1 MSSFG
6 GLVLAGGK
14 GQRMG
19 GCQKALLQF
28 QGYTF
33 LKYFER
39 AFSGFD
45 ELLLSSQDPSLAAGT
60 RFQTV
65 MDEKPGHGPLE
76 GLRSALSVCK
86 SEGLVVTACD
96 TPLFSSALA
105 RLLTEVSQNCPMIA
119 CMDRKGRLHPLC
131 GVYKKTSLPVIEA
144 ALSEGIFCVQEV
156 FRRGGGMVFPLAGT
170 EILDE
175 VLYNINTREEFATL
189 ANQKP
194 LIF

>member
-28 QGYTF
+28 QGHTF
-33 LKYFER
+33 LEHLEM

-45 ELLLSSQDPSLAAGT
+45 ELLLSANDPALAAGT

-65 MDEKPGHGPLE
+65 MDEKQGQGPLE

-86 SEGLVVTACD
+86 SDGLVVTTCD
-96 TPLFSSALA
+96 VPLFSSALV
-105 RLLTEVSQNCPMIA
+105 RLLIKASQGHSVIA

-131 GVYKKTSLPVIEA
+131 GVYQKTCIPVIEA
-144 ALSEGIFCVQEV
+144 ALSEGIFRVQEV
-156 FRRGGGMVFPLAGT
+156 FRRAGGILFPLAGT
-170 EILDE
+170 EIPDKI
-175 VLYNINTREEFATL
+175 LYNINTLEEFAAL
-189 ANQKP
+189 VMENP
-194 LIF
+194 